1 MMTNEDCEEFNKL
14 IEDIKNSNN
23 RGDSYADIPNYI
35 KYNIESTE
43 RGHII
48 KIITETGVH
57 TYNCKW
63 KDYRRTGRFTKKEA

>member
-1 MMTNEDCEEFNKL
+1 MMTNKDCEEFNKL
-14 IEDIKNSNN
+14 IEKMKDSNN

-48 KIITETGVH
+48 KIITETGIH

-63 KDYRRTGRFTKKEA
+63 KDYRRTGRFTKKES

>member
-1 MMTNEDCEEFNKL
+1 MIIFKMKS
-14 IEDIKNSNN
+14 SNN
-23 RGDSYADIPNYI
+23 RGDSYADITNYI

-48 KIITETGVH
+48 KIVTQSGVH

-63 KDYRRTGRFTKKEA
+63 QSYKRPRGLTKSINQDSTLKWDE

>member
-1 MMTNEDCEEFNKL
+1 MTDKDCEEFNKL

-35 KYNIESTE
+35 KYNIEPTE
-43 RGHII
+43 GGHII

-63 KDYRRTGRFTKKEA
+63 RDYRRTGRFTKKEA